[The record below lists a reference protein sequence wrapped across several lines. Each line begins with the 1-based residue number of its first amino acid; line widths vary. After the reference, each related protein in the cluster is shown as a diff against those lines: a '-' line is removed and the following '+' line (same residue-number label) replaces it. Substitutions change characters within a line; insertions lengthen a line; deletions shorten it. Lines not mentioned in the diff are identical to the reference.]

1 MKLVCNQL
9 VGVMLKYATYLAS
22 HHLGRTHTRWEREEE
37 GRLAPILN

>member
-22 HHLGRTHTRWEREEE
+22 HHYRQNTYEVGERRGGKISVHT
-37 GRLAPILN
+37 